1 METPISP
8 RMRVKLSLLQ
18 WLATIP
24 WIYRYFSG
32 VATIFMLHRVYPFE
46 PHNLPPN
53 ENMKVSPE
61 FLERFILQ
69 MRALGYEFISL
80 DRLHTILERGEKAT
94 QKIVLTLD
102 DGYKDNF
109 THAYPI
115 IQKLNVPIAIYV
127 TTAFPDKTARLWWYV
142 LEDLILAHD
151 HITLS
156 TGKRYPCA
164 TMDEKIATFLAL
176 RSTILTFKPHQF
188 SQKLDELLGSYP
200 LNWGETCARL
210 CMKWEEIIALAND
223 PLVTIGGHTQNHF
236 AFNALSS
243 EEILEEIQY
252 ANEAIYARTGKK
264 ITHFA
269 YPFGSREEVD
279 DDKFVLVKTLGF
291 KTVTTTRKGNIF
303 PQHAHHL
310 ECLPRVM
317 LMENFHP
324 LDLGIPKRDKVV
336 TQ

>member
-1 METPISP
+1 METAISP
-8 RMRVKLSLLQ
+8 RMNLKGHLLR
-18 WLATIP
+18 WISTIP

-32 VATIFMLHRVYPFE
+32 VATIFMLHRVYPLE
-46 PHNLPPN
+46 PHKLSPN
-53 ENMKVSPE
+53 ENMKVSPT
-61 FLERFILQ
+61 FLEHFILQ

-80 DRLHTILERGEKAT
+80 DQLHTLLVTGEKT
-94 QKIVLTLD
+94 TKKIVLTLD

-156 TGKRYPCA
+156 SGERYPCA
-164 TMDEKIATFLAL
+164 TMDEKIDTFLAL
-176 RSTILTFKPHQF
+176 RSTILTFKSHQF
-188 SQKLDELLGSYP
+188 SDKVDELLKNYT
-200 LNWGETCARL
+200 LNWEAQCEKL
-210 CMKWEEIIALAND
+210 CMNWEEIATLAND

-243 EEILEEIQY
+243 EEILEEIQH
-252 ANEAIYARTGKK
+252 ANEAIQARTGKK

-269 YPFGSREEVD
+269 YPFGSREEVSA
-279 DDKFVLVKTLGF
+279 DKFALVKTLGF

-317 LMENFHP
+317 LMEDFD
-324 LDLGIPKRDKVV
+324 LASLGIPKRHWMV

>member
-1 METPISP
+1 MNPKSHLL
-8 RMRVKLSLLQ
+8 RWLS
-18 WLATIP
+18 TFP

-46 PHNLPPN
+46 PHRLPPN

-80 DRLHTILERGEKAT
+80 DQLHTLLVTREKT
-94 QKIVLTLD
+94 TKKIVLTLD

-142 LEDLILAHD
+142 LEDLILHHD
-151 HITLS
+151 TITLS
-156 TGKRYPCA
+156 TGKSYPSG
-164 TMDEKIATFLAL
+164 TTEEKIATFLAL
-176 RSTILTFKPHQF
+176 RSEILTFKPHQF
-188 SQKLDELLGSYP
+188 SDKLDELLGNYP
-200 LNWGETCARL
+200 LNWAENCERL
-210 CMKWEEIIALAND
+210 CMTWEEIIALAND

-269 YPFGSREEVD
+269 YPFGSREEVSE
-279 DDKFVLVKTLGF
+279 DKFALVKTLGF

-317 LMENFHP
+317 LMEDFDHTS
-324 LDLGIPKRDKVV
+324 LGIPKRHWMV